1 MSTMHSHLP
10 ARAPARSFHP
20 RPVLRLGVRVRA
32 LTHRAKLDSM
42 LLDGANPTRGAELQL
57 RANQLTAGRY
67 RGMLARSLV
76 ESVEAAEGEH
86 RRSMASVPLAYGEVR
101 AARAALLELAN
112 GLRGEGPVAPAGV
125 ILAER
130 LVTDGAGPL
139 YIASG
144 HDALW
149 RAARQASA
157 ALLLG

>member
-10 ARAPARSFHP
+10 ARAPARSLHP
-20 RPVLRLGVRVRA
+20 RPVWRLGVRFRA
-32 LTHRAKLDSM
+32 LTHRARLDAM
-42 LLDGANPTRGAELQL
+42 LLDGADPTRSAELQL

-67 RGMLARSLV
+67 RSMLAGSLV
-76 ESVEAAEGEH
+76 ESVEAAEGER

-112 GLRGEGPVAPAGV
+112 GLRGEGLAAPAGV

-149 RAARQASA
+149 HAARRASA

>member
-10 ARAPARSFHP
+10 ARAPARPLHL
-20 RPVLRLGVRVRA
+20 RPASRLGVRFRA
-32 LTHRAKLDSM
+32 LTHRAKLDTM
-42 LLDGANPTRGAELQL
+42 LLDGADPAGSPELRL
-57 RANQLTAGRY
+57 RASQLTGSRH

-76 ESVEAAEGEH
+76 ESVEAAEGER

-112 GLRGEGPVAPAGV
+112 GLSGEGPVAPAGV
-125 ILAER
+125 VLAER

-139 YIASG
+139 YLASEQDG
-144 HDALW
+144 LW
-149 RAARQASA
+149 RAARRASA